1 MQLNT
6 LATEQDIYN
15 LNKELEDKDITIKEL
30 ATIARASDI
39 ASSKVLTLNSFQ
51 YVFFF
56 YEGLVLD
63 VVSTHS
69 LDNRG
74 FRTWKTQSEEK
85 TW

>member
-6 LATEQDIYN
+6 LATEQDIDN
-15 LNKELEDKDITIKEL
+15 LHKELEDKDITIKEL
-30 ATIARASDI
+30 ATIAHASDI

-51 YVFFF
+51 YVLF
-56 YEGLVLD
+56 YKGLVLD

-69 LDNRG
+69 LDNRE

-85 TW
+85 T

>member
-6 LATEQDIYN
+6 LATEQDIDN
-15 LNKELEDKDITIKEL
+15 LHKELEDKDITIKEL

-51 YVFFF
+51 YVLF
-56 YEGLVLD
+56 YKGLVLD

-69 LDNRG
+69 LDNRE

-85 TW
+85 T

>member
-15 LNKELEDKDITIKEL
+15 LHKELEDKDITIKEL

-51 YVFFF
+51 YVFYF
-56 YEGLVLD
+56 YFLQRI
-63 VVSTHS
+63 SA
-69 LDNRG
+69 
-74 FRTWKTQSEEK
+74 
-85 TW
+85 